1 MLKNTTPRR
10 GKAAMTGDSYRP
22 GGSRI
27 AKGNA
32 LRVIVQEDGNQ
43 VDLIGATHYV
53 KRLNYVKRHYNVQG
67 TRA

>member
-1 MLKNTTPRR
+1 
-10 GKAAMTGDSYRP
+10 MTYDSYRP

-53 KRLNYVKRHYNVQG
+53 KRLNYCKRVGYVQG
-67 TRA
+67 SRA